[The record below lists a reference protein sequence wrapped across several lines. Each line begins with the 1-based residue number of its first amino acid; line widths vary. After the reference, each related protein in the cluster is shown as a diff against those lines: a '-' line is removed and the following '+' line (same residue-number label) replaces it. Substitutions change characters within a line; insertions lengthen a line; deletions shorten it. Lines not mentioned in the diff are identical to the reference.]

1 MVDIQLSIE
10 GKDAVL
16 ATEEL
21 LEIPG
26 ISGSWETPSE
36 NQRELALATVATII
50 GITTG
55 TIAIAEKIY
64 AWYQKYR
71 EHQQASSTTSHS
83 VEKVLLIGKNG
94 QRLLLEHATVEQI
107 QQILD
112 S

>member
-1 MVDIQLSIE
+1 MADIQLSIE
-10 GKDAVL
+10 GKGAVL

-36 NQRELALATVATII
+36 SQRELTLATVATIV

-64 AWYQKYR
+64 TWYQKYR
-71 EHQQASSTTSHS
+71 KHQQAQNPNAYS
-83 VEKVLLIGKNG
+83 VEKVLLIGKSG
-94 QRLLLEHATVEQI
+94 QRLLLENATVEQI
-107 QQILD
+107 QQILGG
-112 S
+112 

>member
-1 MVDIQLSIE
+1 MTDIQLSIE
-10 GKDAVL
+10 GKGAVL

-36 NQRELALATVATII
+36 NQRELVLATVATII

-64 AWYQKYR
+64 TWHQKYR
-71 EHQQASSTTSHS
+71 KQQQAQNTNGYS
-83 VEKVLLIGKNG
+83 VEKVLIVGKSG
-94 QRLLLEHATVEQI
+94 QRLLLENATVEQI
-107 QQILD
+107 HQIID
-112 S
+112 H